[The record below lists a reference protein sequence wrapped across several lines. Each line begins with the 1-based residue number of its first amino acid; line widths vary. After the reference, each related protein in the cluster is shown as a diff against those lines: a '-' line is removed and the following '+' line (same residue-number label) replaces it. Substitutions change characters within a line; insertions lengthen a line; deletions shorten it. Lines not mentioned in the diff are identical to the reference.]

1 MKILFYNHTGKVSGA
16 ERMILLV
23 LRRLNRR
30 RFSTVVVCPANDTMA
45 EEVRE
50 IGVVCRTI
58 NQLEARFTVR
68 PDRLILY
75 LLSFLRTI
83 GQMRRAIRDEKPDL
97 IHANSIRSGL
107 AATAASA
114 GMKMPVIWHLQD
126 ELPAH
131 PLSTLIRLFV
141 LFSNRIR
148 FMPASK
154 ATGNSFR
161 GKLLKNFGKRIP
173 ERVVHNGIELEKFR
187 LDAENRRKVRSELGL
202 SEDEF
207 VFGVVGQITPRKG
220 QLELIENFA
229 AAREK
234 MPRATLLII
243 GAPMFNNDY
252 LYLEELKAA
261 TKRLGIENK
270 VKFLGAR
277 QDVPAVMQ
285 ALDLLVVNSRS
296 EALVVVAIEAMA
308 CRTPVLATDVGGT
321 REIIEHE
328 KNGWLINFGD
338 EENLKNALVA
348 LSQNAEM
355 RRRFADESE
364 KIAFA
369 RLGAE
374 RMAREVESFYE
385 QCTQSEIE
393 AVREIQAVNS

>member
-1 MKILFYNHTGKVSGA
+1 
-16 ERMILLV
+16 LLI
-23 LRRLNRR
+23 LRRLNHR
-30 RFSTVVVCPANDTMA
+30 RFSPVVICPAADTMA
-45 EEVRE
+45 KEVRE
-50 IGVVCRTI
+50 IGVECRTI
-58 NQLEARFTVR
+58 DQLEARFTIR
-68 PDRLILY
+68 PDRLIQY
-75 LLSFLRTI
+75 LFSFIRTI

-126 ELPAH
+126 ELPLH
-131 PLSTLIRLFV
+131 PLSTLIRLSV
-141 LFSNRIR
+141 LLSNRICL
-148 FMPASK
+148 MPASK
-154 ATGNSFR
+154 ATGDSFR
-161 GKLLKNFGKRIP
+161 GKLLKGFGKRIP
-173 ERVVHNGIELEKFR
+173 ERVVHNGIELENFR
-187 LDAENRRKVRSELGL
+187 FDAENRRRVRAELGL

-220 QLELIENFA
+220 QLELIETFA
-229 AAREK
+229 AAQNE
-234 MPRATLLII
+234 MPQATSLIV
-243 GAPMFNNDY
+243 GAPMFNKDH

-261 TKRLGIENK
+261 VERLGIENK
-270 VKFLGAR
+270 VKFLGSR
-277 QDVPAVMQ
+277 RDVPAVMQ

-321 REIIEHE
+321 REIIEHG

-338 EENLKNALVA
+338 EEGLKNALLT

-364 KIAFA
+364 KIALA
-369 RLGAE
+369 GLGAE
-374 RMAREVESFYE
+374 RLAREVESFYE

-393 AVREIQAVNS
+393 AVREVQAVQS